1 MDSNR
6 NNICPWS
13 METINNS
20 VLFELLQNAETFL
33 KRFTV
38 NNCNIIYRSYKVHAW
53 SIFCYFRFGSTGY
66 GKFFPR
72 QNGNDFLINLIER
85 KSEKLNIINVVLF
98 TISLTAISTNS
109 ILLVNNECKFSI
121 SKIN

>member
-1 MDSNR
+1 MVKGNHQQ
-6 NNICPWS
+6 
-13 METINNS
+13 S

-38 NNCNIIYRSYKVHAW
+38 NNCNIIYRSYKLHTW
-53 SIFCYFRFGSTGY
+53 SIFCYFRFGSTVY

-85 KSEKLNIINVVLF
+85 KSEKLNIINVVF
-98 TISLTAISTNS
+98 
-109 ILLVNNECKFSI
+109 F
-121 SKIN
+121 